1 MRTDGE
7 QGVGVESA
15 RSWLARFA
23 PFVYAVPET
32 TADQCRDLIARVRR
46 LREESVGVVSGLEV
60 DPGSV
65 EGPELLSTVRHAVAS
80 LDGVEEDLRRRLAR
94 LAPGD
99 PDGIVDLDA
108 LREKMAER
116 AAREELGVATGTA
129 VPEGFK
135 ERITGGNRG
144 AAVGLFVFGLGWNA
158 FTLVHATLMI
168 GGMVRA
174 FGWIAL
180 GLLLFYAIFFGAGF
194 AMFKGAYETAS
205 AVDLELD
212 GWELSVTRTLAGRA
226 RRRTWTLGPDSRA
239 SAAVPVISRGSGAAA
254 MPALRLSDK
263 DGNEFD
269 IPGGFDPVR
278 RHALER
284 RINAHIAAQA

>member
-1 MRTDGE
+1 MRMDGI
-7 QGVGVESA
+7 QSSGVEAA
-15 RSWLARFA
+15 RGWLARYA
-23 PFVYAVPET
+23 PFVYGIPET
-32 TADQCRDLIARVRR
+32 TPDQCRNLVARLRR
-46 LREESVGVVSGLEV
+46 LRDESAGVLAGLQEAGETAG
-60 DPGSV
+60 D
-65 EGPELLSTVRHAVAS
+65 PELLSTVRHAVSS
-80 LDGVEEDLRRRLAR
+80 LDGIEEDLRRRLAR

-116 AAREELGVATGTA
+116 AAREELGVATGTE
-129 VPEGFK
+129 VPTGFK

-144 AAVGLFVFGLGWNA
+144 AATAAFLFGLAWNS

-168 GGMVRA
+168 GGMARA

-180 GLLLFYAIFFGAGF
+180 GLLAFYSIFFFAGF
-194 AMFKGAYETAS
+194 AMWKGAYETAC

-212 GWELSVTRTLAGRA
+212 GWELSVVRSFAGRV
-226 RRRTWTLGPDSRA
+226 RRRSWTLGPTSRA
-239 SAAVPVISRGSGAAA
+239 VAAGSVLSRGTGVAP
-254 MPALRLSDK
+254 MPSIRVSDK

-269 IPGGFDPVR
+269 IPGGFDTVR
-278 RHALER
+278 LHSLER

>member
-1 MRTDGE
+1 MRSEGA
-7 QGVGVESA
+7 QGVGVEAA
-15 RSWLARFA
+15 RSWLARYA

-32 TADQCRDLIARVRR
+32 TADQCRDMVARVRR
-46 LREESVGVVSGLEV
+46 LREESSAVLAGLESEAGIAV
-60 DPGSV
+60 DP
-65 EGPELLSTVRHAVAS
+65 ELSSTMRHAVAS
-80 LDGVEEDLRRRLAR
+80 LDSVETDLRRRLAR

-99 PDGIVDLDA
+99 PDGIVDLDI
-108 LREKMAER
+108 LREKIAER
-116 AAREELGVATGTA
+116 AAREELGAATGA
-129 VPEGFK
+129 EVPAGFK

-144 AAVGLFVFGLGWNA
+144 VAMGLFVFGLGWNA
-158 FTLVHATLMI
+158 FTLVHAVLMI

-180 GLLLFYAIFFGAGF
+180 GLALFYAIFFGAGF
-194 AMFKGAYETAS
+194 AMFKGAFETAS
-205 AVDLELD
+205 AVDLELE
-212 GWELSVTRTLAGRA
+212 GWELSVARTFGGRT
-226 RRRTWTLGPDSRA
+226 RRRTWTLGPESRA
-239 SAAVPVISRGSGAAA
+239 SASVPVVSRGTGAAA

-284 RINAHIAAQA
+284 RINAHIAAQV